1 MYSKSIFNSQI
12 SSQITSRSIINPIG
26 QIINSPFMT
35 NEYLFTIENLA
46 TLNKI
51 HQFYTKP
58 LGNQNYSDI
67 PDNYLEY
74 SELYSQISKLQ
85 LQTTNKNIKLL
96 LKITCEG
103 LTGAIHTLG
112 LDKSIIDL
120 NLQNILLQN
129 KLQDILTNKNTNF
142 SLDTSNKKYNLQK
155 TFTLAPIYSYYITIF
170 GLPENGQGF
179 DPIKIQSLLAILQ
192 KYNINP
198 YF

>member
-1 MYSKSIFNSQI
+1 MYAKSIFNTGQHQTI
-12 SSQITSRSIINPIG
+12 QRSMINPLG
-26 QIINSPFMT
+26 QMNNIPFMT
-35 NEYLFTIENLA
+35 NETIFTSENLDA
-46 TLNKI
+46 LNKI
-51 HQFYTKP
+51 HKFYTKP

-74 SELYSQISKLQ
+74 SNLYSSISNLQ
-85 LQTTNKNIKLL
+85 LKTSNKNIKLL

-103 LTGAIHTLG
+103 LTGAIHSFG

-120 NLQNILLQN
+120 NIQNILLNN
-129 KLQDILTNKNTNF
+129 KIHDLLTNKNEQF
-142 SLDTSNKKYNLQK
+142 ALDNTNKKYTLQK

-170 GLPENGQGF
+170 GLPEKGAGF
-179 DPIKIQSLLAILQ
+179 DPIKIQSLLSILQ

>member
-1 MYSKSIFNSQI
+1 MYAKSIFNTGQHQVI
-12 SSQITSRSIINPIG
+12 QRSMINPLSQMNNI
-26 QIINSPFMT
+26 PFMT
-35 NEYLFTIENLA
+35 NETIFTSENLDA
-46 TLNKI
+46 LNKI
-51 HQFYTKP
+51 HKFYTKP

-74 SELYSQISKLQ
+74 SDLYSSISNLQ
-85 LQTTNKNIKLL
+85 LKTSNKNIKLL

-103 LTGAIHTLG
+103 LTGAIHSFG

-120 NLQNILLQN
+120 NIQNILLNN
-129 KLQDILTNKNTNF
+129 KIHDLLTNKNEQFALNNT
-142 SLDTSNKKYNLQK
+142 DKKYTLQK

-170 GLPENGQGF
+170 GLPEKGAGF
-179 DPIKIQSLLAILQ
+179 DPIKIQSLLSILQ